1 MAKMQFTNLN
11 KKINFQLPIYDS
23 LNLEEVGKIVV
34 KRFDRLHPTVNGNKW
49 FKLMFNLE
57 EMNRRGARQL
67 VTFGGAYSNHIHA
80 TAAVAKELGIHAV
93 GIIRGEEPKDYS
105 PTLLFAK
112 ECGMELCFI
121 SRADYEERNSEEMKA
136 WVHEKWESAFLVP
149 EGGSNYLGMN
159 GAMQMV
165 SEEDFEFDHWLVAA
179 GTGTTAAGLL
189 VQSKPHQKVW
199 IYSALKGEHYMR
211 NEIRNKLIYFFHDE
225 VAADE
230 VLERAVVFS
239 EDEFGGYGKFNERL
253 IEFVQEMNRV
263 HQLPLD
269 VVYTGKLM
277 HSFFVQNKKPNE
289 GSVLMFHTGGLQGNP
304 KTIFD

>member
-1 MAKMQFTNLN
+1 VNTE
-11 KKINFQLPIYDS
+11 INFKQPFYQS
-23 LNLEEVGKIVV
+23 LGKEPDREITV
-34 KRFDRLHPTVNGNKW
+34 KRFDEMHSTINGNKW
-49 FKLMFNLE
+49 FKLMFNLD
-57 EMNRRGARQL
+57 EMKRRGAKQL
-67 VTFGGAYSNHIHA
+67 VTFGGAFSNHIYS
-80 TAAVAKELGIHAV
+80 TAATAKELGLHAV
-93 GIIRGEEPKDYS
+93 GIIRGEEPKDNS

-136 WVHEKWESAFLVP
+136 WVYEKWESAFLVP

-165 SEEDFEFDHWLVAA
+165 SEEDFKFDNWLVAA

-199 IYSALKGEHYMR
+199 IYSALKGENYMR

-230 VLERAVVFS
+230 VLERAVVFG
-239 EDEFGGYGKFNERL
+239 EEFFGGYGKFNNEL
-253 IEFVQEMNRV
+253 IEFIQEMNRV

-277 HSFFVQNKKPNE
+277 HSFVVQNKKPNE

>member
-1 MAKMQFTNLN
+1 MNTE
-11 KKINFQLPIYDS
+11 INIKQPFYQS
-23 LNLEEVGKIVV
+23 LGKEPEREITV
-34 KRFDRLHPTVNGNKW
+34 KRFDEMHPTINGNKW
-49 FKLMFNLE
+49 FKLMFNLD
-57 EMNRRGARQL
+57 EMKRRGAKQL
-67 VTFGGAYSNHIHA
+67 VTFGGAFSNHIYA
-80 TAAVAKELGIHAV
+80 TAATAKELGLHAV

-136 WVHEKWESAFLVP
+136 WVYEKWESAFLVP

-165 SEEDFEFDHWLVAA
+165 SEEDFKFDNWLVAA

-199 IYSALKGEHYMR
+199 IYSALKGENYMR

-225 VAADE
+225 AAADE
-230 VLERAVVFS
+230 VLDRAIVFS
-239 EDEFGGYGKFNERL
+239 EDEFGGYGKSNSEL
-253 IEFVQEMNRV
+253 IEFIQEMNKT

>member
-1 MAKMQFTNLN
+1 MNTE
-11 KKINFQLPIYDS
+11 INFKQPFYQS
-23 LNLEEVGKIVV
+23 FEEEANRKITV
-34 KRFDRLHPTVNGNKW
+34 KRFDEMHPTINGNKW
-49 FKLMFNLE
+49 FKLLFNLD
-57 EMNRRGARQL
+57 EMKRRGAKKL
-67 VTFGGAYSNHIHA
+67 VTFGGAYSNHIYA
-80 TAAVAKELGIHAV
+80 TAAAATELGLHSV
-93 GIIRGEEPKDYS
+93 GIIRGEEPKEYS

-112 ECGMELCFI
+112 ECGMEFCFI

-136 WVHEKWESAFLVP
+136 WVYEKWESAFLVP

-165 SEEDFEFDHWLVAA
+165 NEEDFEFDHWLVAA

-239 EDEFGGYGKFNERL
+239 EGEFGGYGKFNDRL

-277 HSFFVQNKKPNE
+277 HSVLVQNKKPNE

>member
-1 MAKMQFTNLN
+1 MQNLKLN
-11 KKINFQLPIYDS
+11 SEINFKPPFYQPLAKD
-23 LNLEEVGKIVV
+23 LHKEVTV
-34 KRFDRLHPTVNGNKW
+34 KRFDEMHITINGNKW
-49 FKLMFNLE
+49 FKLMFNLD
-57 EMNRRGARQL
+57 EMKRRGAKQL
-67 VTFGGAYSNHIHA
+67 VTFGGAYSNHIYA
-80 TAAVAKELGIHAV
+80 TAATAKGFGVKSV
-93 GIIRGEEPKDYS
+93 GIIRGEEPKEFS

-121 SRADYEERNSEEMKA
+121 SRSDYEERNSEEMKA

-149 EGGSNYLGMN
+149 EGGANYLGMN

-239 EDEFGGYGKFNERL
+239 EDEFGGYGKFNDRL
-253 IEFVQEMNRV
+253 IEFVQEMNRL

-277 HSFFVQNKKPNE
+277 HSFFVQNKKPND

>member
-1 MAKMQFTNLN
+1 MNTE
-11 KKINFQLPIYDS
+11 INFKLPFYQS
-23 LNLEEVGKIVV
+23 LRKEPDRNITV
-34 KRFDRLHPTVNGNKW
+34 KRFDEMHITINGNKW
-49 FKLMFNLE
+49 FKLLFNLD
-57 EMNRRGARQL
+57 EMKRRGAKKL
-67 VTFGGAYSNHIHA
+67 VTFGGAYSNHIYA
-80 TAAVAKELGIHAV
+80 TAAAAKELGTHAV
-93 GIIRGEEPKDYS
+93 GIIRGEEPKEYS
-105 PTLLFAK
+105 PTLMFAQ

-121 SRADYEERNSEEMKA
+121 SRADYEERYSEEMKA

-165 SEEDFEFDHWLVAA
+165 SEEDFKFDNWLVAA

-199 IYSALKGEHYMR
+199 IYSALKGENYMR

-225 VAADE
+225 AAADE

-239 EDEFGGYGKFNERL
+239 EDFFGGYGKFNNEL
-253 IEFVQEMNRV
+253 IEFIQEMNRV

-277 HSFFVQNKKPNE
+277 HSFVVQNKKPND

-304 KTIFD
+304 KAIFD

>member
-1 MAKMQFTNLN
+1 VNTE
-11 KKINFQLPIYDS
+11 INFKQPFYQS
-23 LNLEEVGKIVV
+23 LGKEPDREVTV
-34 KRFDRLHPTVNGNKW
+34 KRFDEMHPTINGNKW
-49 FKLMFNLE
+49 FKLLFNLD
-57 EMNRRGARQL
+57 EMKRRGAKQL
-67 VTFGGAYSNHIHA
+67 VTFGGAFSNHIYA
-80 TAAVAKELGIHAV
+80 TAATAKELGLHAV
-93 GIIRGEEPKDYS
+93 GIIRGEEPKSYS

-112 ECGMELCFI
+112 ECGMELYFI

-136 WVHEKWESAFLVP
+136 WVYEKWESAFLVP

-165 SEEDFEFDHWLVAA
+165 SEEDFKFDNWLVAA

-199 IYSALKGEHYMR
+199 IYSALKGENYMR

-230 VLERAVVFS
+230 VLERAVVFG
-239 EDEFGGYGKFNERL
+239 EDEFGGYGKFNDRL

>member
-1 MAKMQFTNLN
+1 MNTE
-11 KKINFQLPIYDS
+11 INFKQPFYQS
-23 LNLEEVGKIVV
+23 LVKKLDIKIVV
-34 KRFDRLHPTVNGNKW
+34 KRFDQMHPTINGNKW
-49 FKLMFNLE
+49 FKLMFNLD
-57 EMNRRGARQL
+57 EMKRRGAKQL

-80 TAAVAKELGIHAV
+80 TAAASKELGIHAV
-93 GIIRGEEPKDYS
+93 GIIRGEEPKEYS
-105 PTLLFAK
+105 PTLMFAR

-121 SRADYEERNSEEMKA
+121 SRSDYEERNSEEMKA

-149 EGGSNYLGMN
+149 EGGANYLGMN

-165 SEEDFEFDHWLVAA
+165 SEEDFKFDNWLVAA

-230 VLERAVVFS
+230 LLERAVVFS
-239 EDEFGGYGKFNERL
+239 EDYFGGYGKFNNEL
-253 IEFVQEMNRV
+253 IEFVQGVNRN
-263 HQLPLD
+263 HELPLD
-269 VVYTGKLM
+269 VIYTGKLV
-277 HSFFVQNKKPNE
+277 HSFLIENKKPNE

>member
-1 MAKMQFTNLN
+1 MNTE
-11 KKINFQLPIYDS
+11 INFKQPFYQS
-23 LNLEEVGKIVV
+23 LGKEPEREITV
-34 KRFDRLHPTVNGNKW
+34 KRFDEMHPTVNGNKW
-49 FKLMFNLE
+49 FKLLFNLD
-57 EMNRRGARQL
+57 EMKRRGAKKL
-67 VTFGGAYSNHIHA
+67 VTFGGAYSNHIYA
-80 TAAVAKELGIHAV
+80 TAAAASELGLHSV
-93 GIIRGEEPKDYS
+93 GIIRGEEPKSYS

-136 WVHEKWESAFLVP
+136 WVYEKWESAFLVP

-165 SEEDFEFDHWLVAA
+165 SEEDFKFDNWLVAA

-199 IYSALKGEHYMR
+199 IYSALKGENYMR

-239 EDEFGGYGKFNERL
+239 EDEFGGYGKFNDRL

>member
-1 MAKMQFTNLN
+1 VNTE
-11 KKINFQLPIYDS
+11 INFKQPFYQS
-23 LNLEEVGKIVV
+23 LRKEPEREITV
-34 KRFDRLHPTVNGNKW
+34 KRFDEMHPTINGNKW
-49 FKLMFNLE
+49 FKLMFNLD
-57 EMNRRGARQL
+57 EMKRRGAKQL
-67 VTFGGAYSNHIHA
+67 VTFGGAFSNHIYA
-80 TAAVAKELGIHAV
+80 TAATAKELGLHAV

-136 WVHEKWESAFLVP
+136 WVYEKWESAFLVP

-165 SEEDFEFDHWLVAA
+165 SEEDFKFDNWLVAA

-199 IYSALKGEHYMR
+199 IYSALKGENYMR

-230 VLERAVVFS
+230 VLDRAIVFS
-239 EDEFGGYGKFNERL
+239 EDEFGGYGKSNSEL
-253 IEFVQEMNRV
+253 IEFIQEMNKA

>member
-1 MAKMQFTNLN
+1 MQNLKLN
-11 KKINFQLPIYDS
+11 SEINFKQPFYQPLAKD
-23 LNLEEVGKIVV
+23 LHEIVMV
-34 KRFDRLHPTVNGNKW
+34 KRFDEMHSTVNGNKW
-49 FKLMFNLE
+49 FKLMFNLD
-57 EMNRRGARQL
+57 EMKRRGAKQL
-67 VTFGGAYSNHIHA
+67 VTFGGAYSNHIYA
-80 TAAVAKELGIHAV
+80 TAAVAMELGLHSV
-93 GIIRGEEPKDYS
+93 GIIRGEEPKEFS

-121 SRADYEERNSEEMKA
+121 SRSDYEERNSEEMKA

-149 EGGSNYLGMN
+149 EGGANYLGMN

-239 EDEFGGYGKFNERL
+239 EDEFGGYGKFNDRL
-253 IEFVQEMNRV
+253 IEFVQEMNRL

-277 HSFFVQNKKPNE
+277 HSFFVHNKKPNG

>member
-1 MAKMQFTNLN
+1 VNTE
-11 KKINFQLPIYDS
+11 INFKQPFYQS
-23 LNLEEVGKIVV
+23 FEEEANRKITV
-34 KRFDRLHPTVNGNKW
+34 KRFDEMHPTINGNKW
-49 FKLMFNLE
+49 FKLLFNLD
-57 EMNRRGARQL
+57 EMKRRGAKKL
-67 VTFGGAYSNHIHA
+67 VTFGGAYSNHIYA
-80 TAAVAKELGIHAV
+80 TAAAATELGLHSV
-93 GIIRGEEPKDYS
+93 GIIRGEEPKEYS

-112 ECGMELCFI
+112 ECGMEFCFI

-136 WVHEKWESAFLVP
+136 WVYEKWESAFLVP

-165 SEEDFEFDHWLVAA
+165 NEEDFEFDHWLVAA

-239 EDEFGGYGKFNERL
+239 EGEFGGYGKFNDRL

-277 HSFFVQNKKPNE
+277 HSVLVQNKKPNE

>member
-1 MAKMQFTNLN
+1 MQNLKLN
-11 KKINFQLPIYDS
+11 SEINFKPPFYQS
-23 LNLEEVGKIVV
+23 LAKDLHKEVTV
-34 KRFDRLHPTVNGNKW
+34 KRFDEMHLTINGNKW
-49 FKLMFNLE
+49 FKLMFNLD
-57 EMNRRGARQL
+57 EMKRRGAKKL
-67 VTFGGAYSNHIHA
+67 VTFGGAYSNHIYA
-80 TAAVAKELGIHAV
+80 TAAVAMELGLHSV
-93 GIIRGEEPKDYS
+93 GIIRGEEPKEFS

-121 SRADYEERNSEEMKA
+121 SRSDYEERNSEEMKA

-149 EGGSNYLGMN
+149 EGGANYLGMN

-165 SEEDFEFDHWLVAA
+165 SEEDFKFDHWLVAA

-189 VQSKPHQKVW
+189 VQSKSHQKVW

-239 EDEFGGYGKFNERL
+239 EDEFGGYGKFNDRL

-277 HSFFVQNKKPNE
+277 HSFLVQNKKPND

>member
-1 MAKMQFTNLN
+1 MQNLKLN
-11 KKINFQLPIYDS
+11 SEINFKPPFYQPLAKD
-23 LNLEEVGKIVV
+23 LHKAVTV
-34 KRFDRLHPTVNGNKW
+34 KRFDEMHLTINGNKW
-49 FKLMFNLE
+49 FKLMFNLD
-57 EMNRRGARQL
+57 EMKRRGAKQL
-67 VTFGGAYSNHIHA
+67 VTFGGAYSNHIYA
-80 TAAVAKELGIHAV
+80 TAATAKGFGVKSV
-93 GIIRGEEPKDYS
+93 GIIRGEEPKEFS

-121 SRADYEERNSEEMKA
+121 SRSDYEERNSEEMKA

-149 EGGSNYLGMN
+149 EGGANYLGMN

-239 EDEFGGYGKFNERL
+239 EDEFGGYGKFNDRL

-263 HQLPLD
+263 HELPLD

-277 HSFFVQNKKPNE
+277 HSFLVQNKKPND

>member
-1 MAKMQFTNLN
+1 MHSTPFN
-11 KKINFQLPIYDS
+11 KTINFQ
-23 LNLEEVGKIVV
+23 NLEYQTVDFSQDFRIEV
-34 KRFDRLHPTVNGNKW
+34 KRFDRIHPTINGNKW

-57 EMNRRGARQL
+57 EMKRRGAKQL

-80 TAAVAKELGIHAV
+80 TAAAAREFGIHSI
-93 GIIRGEEPKDYS
+93 GIIRGEEPKNYS

-121 SRADYEERNSEEMKA
+121 SRSDYEERNSEEMKV
-136 WVHEKWESAFLVP
+136 WVHETWESAFLVP
-149 EGGSNYLGMN
+149 EGGANYLGMN

-165 SEEDFEFDHWLVAA
+165 DEEDFNFSNWLVAA

-189 VQSKPHQKVW
+189 VKSKPHQKVW
-199 IYSALKGEHYMR
+199 IYSALKGEQYMR

-225 VAADE
+225 AAADE

-239 EDEFGGYGKFNERL
+239 EETFGGYGKYNVEL
-253 IEFVQEMNRV
+253 IEFIQKMNNS

-277 HSFFVQNKKPNE
+277 HAFFVQNKKPNK

-304 KTIFD
+304 KTIFG

>member
-1 MAKMQFTNLN
+1 M
-11 KKINFQLPIYDS
+11 
-23 LNLEEVGKIVV
+23 
-34 KRFDRLHPTVNGNKW
+34 HPTVNGNKW
-49 FKLMFNLE
+49 FKLLFNLD
-57 EMNRRGARQL
+57 EMKRRGAKKL
-67 VTFGGAYSNHIHA
+67 VTFGGAYSNHIYA
-80 TAAVAKELGIHAV
+80 TAAAASELGLHSV
-93 GIIRGEEPKDYS
+93 GIIRGEEPKSYS

-136 WVHEKWESAFLVP
+136 WVYEKWESAFLVP

-165 SEEDFEFDHWLVAA
+165 SEEDFKFDNWLVAA

-199 IYSALKGEHYMR
+199 IYSALKGENYIR

-239 EDEFGGYGKFNERL
+239 EDEFGGYGKFNDRL

-277 HSFFVQNKKPNE
+277 HSFFGQNKKPNE

>member
-1 MAKMQFTNLN
+1 MHSIPFN
-11 KKINFQLPIYDS
+11 KTINFQ
-23 LNLEEVGKIVV
+23 NLEYQTIDFSQDFRIEV
-34 KRFDRLHPTVNGNKW
+34 KRFDRIHPTINGNKW

-57 EMNRRGARQL
+57 EMKRRGAKQL
-67 VTFGGAYSNHIHA
+67 VTFGGTYSNHIYA
-80 TAAVAKELGIHAV
+80 TAAAAKEFGIHSV
-93 GIIRGEEPKDYS
+93 GIIRGEEPKNYS
-105 PTLLFAK
+105 PTLMFAK

-121 SRADYEERNSEEMKA
+121 SRSDYEERNSEEMKV
-136 WVHEKWESAFLVP
+136 WVHETWESAFLVP
-149 EGGSNYLGMN
+149 EGGANYLGMN

-165 SEEDFEFDHWLVAA
+165 DKEDFNFSNWLVAA

-189 VQSKPHQKVW
+189 VKSKPHQKVW
-199 IYSALKGEHYMR
+199 IYSALKGEQYMR

-225 VAADE
+225 AAADE

-239 EDEFGGYGKFNERL
+239 EETFGGYGKFNAEL
-253 IEFVQEMNRV
+253 IEFIQKMNSN

-277 HSFFVQNKKPNE
+277 HAFFVQNKKPNE

-304 KTIFD
+304 KTIFG

>member
-1 MAKMQFTNLN
+1 MAKMQFTDLN
-11 KKINFQLPIYDS
+11 KIINFQPPVYD
-23 LNLEEVGKIVV
+23 NLFLGENRELVV
-34 KRFDRLHPTVNGNKW
+34 KRFDVMHATINGNKW

-57 EMNRRGARQL
+57 EMNRRGAKQL
-67 VTFGGAYSNHIHA
+67 VTFGGAFSNHIYA
-80 TAAVAKELGIHAV
+80 TAAAAKELGIHAV
-93 GIIRGEEPKDYS
+93 GIIRGEEPKEYS

-136 WVHEKWESAFLVP
+136 WVYDKWESAFLVP
-149 EGGSNYLGMN
+149 EGGANYLGMN

-165 SEEDFEFDHWLVAA
+165 NDEDFEFDHWLVAA

-189 VQSKPHQKVW
+189 VKSKPHQKVW

-225 VAADE
+225 TSADE
-230 VLERAVVFS
+230 LLERAVIFS
-239 EDEFGGYGKFNERL
+239 EDFFGGYGKFNSQL
-253 IEFVQEMNRV
+253 IEFIQGVNRNYK
-263 HQLPLD
+263 LPLD
-269 VVYTGKLM
+269 VVYTGKLL
-277 HSFFVQNKKPNE
+277 HSFLVENKKPNE

>member
-1 MAKMQFTNLN
+1 MNTE
-11 KKINFQLPIYDS
+11 INFKQPFYQS
-23 LNLEEVGKIVV
+23 LGKEPEREITV
-34 KRFDRLHPTVNGNKW
+34 KRFDEMHPTVNGNKW
-49 FKLMFNLE
+49 FKLLFNLD
-57 EMNRRGARQL
+57 EMKRRGANKL
-67 VTFGGAYSNHIHA
+67 VTFGGAYSNHIYA
-80 TAAVAKELGIHAV
+80 TAAAASELGLHSV
-93 GIIRGEEPKDYS
+93 GIIRGEEPKSYS

-136 WVHEKWESAFLVP
+136 WVYEKWESAFLVP

-165 SEEDFEFDHWLVAA
+165 SEEDFKFDNWLVAA

-199 IYSALKGEHYMR
+199 IYSALKGENYMR
-211 NEIRNKLIYFFHDE
+211 NEIRTKLIYFFHDE

-239 EDEFGGYGKFNERL
+239 EDEFGGYGKFNDRL

>member
-1 MAKMQFTNLN
+1 MNTE
-11 KKINFQLPIYDS
+11 INFKQPFYQS
-23 LNLEEVGKIVV
+23 LGKELDREITV
-34 KRFDRLHPTVNGNKW
+34 KRFDEMHPTINGNKW
-49 FKLMFNLE
+49 FKLLFNLD
-57 EMNRRGARQL
+57 EMKRRGAKKL
-67 VTFGGAYSNHIHA
+67 VTFGGAYSNHIYA
-80 TAAVAKELGIHAV
+80 TAAAASELGLHSV
-93 GIIRGEEPKDYS
+93 GIIRGEEPKSYS

-136 WVHEKWESAFLVP
+136 WVYEKWESAFLVP

-165 SEEDFEFDHWLVAA
+165 SEEDFKFDNWLVAA

-199 IYSALKGEHYMR
+199 IYSALKGENYMR

-230 VLERAVVFS
+230 VLERAVVFG
-239 EDEFGGYGKFNERL
+239 EDEFGGYGKFNDRL

-289 GSVLMFHTGGLQGNP
+289 GSVLVFHTGGLQGNP

>member
-1 MAKMQFTNLN
+1 VNTE
-11 KKINFQLPIYDS
+11 INFKQPFYQS
-23 LNLEEVGKIVV
+23 LRKEPEREITV
-34 KRFDRLHPTVNGNKW
+34 KRFDEMHPTTNGNKW
-49 FKLMFNLE
+49 FKLMFNLD
-57 EMNRRGARQL
+57 EMKRRGAKQL
-67 VTFGGAYSNHIHA
+67 VTFGGAFSNHIYS
-80 TAAVAKELGIHAV
+80 TAATAKELGLHAV

-136 WVHEKWESAFLVP
+136 WVYEKWESAFLVP

-165 SEEDFEFDHWLVAA
+165 SEEDFKFDNWLVAA

-199 IYSALKGEHYMR
+199 IYSALKGENYMR

-230 VLERAVVFS
+230 VLDRAIVFS
-239 EDEFGGYGKFNERL
+239 EDEFGGYGKSNSEL
-253 IEFVQEMNRV
+253 IEFIQEMNKT

>member
-1 MAKMQFTNLN
+1 MNTD
-11 KKINFQLPIYDS
+11 INFKQPFYQS
-23 LNLEEVGKIVV
+23 LVKKLDIKIVV
-34 KRFDRLHPTVNGNKW
+34 KRFDQMHPTINGNKW
-49 FKLMFNLE
+49 FKLMFNLD
-57 EMNRRGARQL
+57 EMKRRGAKQL

-80 TAAVAKELGIHAV
+80 TAAVSKELGIHAV
-93 GIIRGEEPKDYS
+93 GIIRGEEPKEYS
-105 PTLLFAK
+105 PTLMFAR

-121 SRADYEERNSEEMKA
+121 SRSDYEERNSEEMKA

-149 EGGSNYLGMN
+149 EGGANYLGMN

-165 SEEDFEFDHWLVAA
+165 SEEDFKFDNWLVAA

-230 VLERAVVFS
+230 LLERAVVFS
-239 EDEFGGYGKFNERL
+239 EDYFGGYGKFNNEL
-253 IEFVQEMNRV
+253 IEFVQGVNRNNE
-263 HQLPLD
+263 LPLD
-269 VVYTGKLM
+269 VIYTGKLV
-277 HSFFVQNKKPNE
+277 HSFLIENKKPNE

>member
-1 MAKMQFTNLN
+1 MHYLQFN
-11 KKINFQLPIYDS
+11 KKINFKQPFYQSISHDVDWS
-23 LNLEEVGKIVV
+23 FTV
-34 KRFDRLHPTVNGNKW
+34 KRFDVTHATINGNKW
-49 FKLMFNLE
+49 FKLMFNLD
-57 EMNRRGARQL
+57 EMNRRGAKQL
-67 VTFGGAYSNHIHA
+67 VTFGGAYSNHIYA
-80 TAAVAKELGIHAV
+80 TASAAKELGIHSV
-93 GIIRGEEPKDYS
+93 GIIRGEEPKNYS
-105 PTLLFAK
+105 PTLMFAK

-121 SRADYEERNSEEMKA
+121 SRADYEERNSEEMKV

-149 EGGSNYLGMN
+149 EGGANYLGLN
-159 GAMQMV
+159 GTMQMV
-165 SEEDFEFDHWLVAA
+165 DEKDYDFNHWLVAA

-189 VQSKPHQKVW
+189 VKSKPHQKVW

-225 VAADE
+225 TVADE
-230 VLERAVVFS
+230 VIERAIVFS
-239 EDEFGGYGKFNERL
+239 EDTFGGYGKYNDTLVHF
-253 IEFVQEMNRV
+253 IQEINRK

-277 HSFFVQNKKPNE
+277 YSFLEENKKPNE

>member
-1 MAKMQFTNLN
+1 MNTE
-11 KKINFQLPIYDS
+11 INFKQPFYQAL
-23 LNLEEVGKIVV
+23 GKEPEREITV
-34 KRFDRLHPTVNGNKW
+34 KRFDEMHPTVNGNKW
-49 FKLMFNLE
+49 FKLLFNLD
-57 EMNRRGARQL
+57 EMKRRGAKKL
-67 VTFGGAYSNHIHA
+67 VTFGGAYSNHIYA
-80 TAAVAKELGIHAV
+80 TAAAASELGLHSV
-93 GIIRGEEPKDYS
+93 GIIRGEEPKSYS

-136 WVHEKWESAFLVP
+136 WVYEKWESAFLVP

-165 SEEDFEFDHWLVAA
+165 SEEDFKFDNWLVAA

-199 IYSALKGEHYMR
+199 IYSALKGENYMR

-239 EDEFGGYGKFNERL
+239 EDEFGGYGKFNDRL

>member
-1 MAKMQFTNLN
+1 MNTE
-11 KKINFQLPIYDS
+11 INFKQPFYQS
-23 LNLEEVGKIVV
+23 LGKEPEREITV
-34 KRFDRLHPTVNGNKW
+34 KRFDEMHPTVNGNKW
-49 FKLMFNLE
+49 FKLLFNLD
-57 EMNRRGARQL
+57 EMKRRGANKL
-67 VTFGGAYSNHIHA
+67 VTFGGAYSNHIYA
-80 TAAVAKELGIHAV
+80 TAAAASELGLHSV
-93 GIIRGEEPKDYS
+93 GIIRGEEPKSYS

-136 WVHEKWESAFLVP
+136 WVYEKWESAFLVP

-165 SEEDFEFDHWLVAA
+165 SEEDFKFDNWLVAA

-199 IYSALKGEHYMR
+199 IYSALKGENYMR

-239 EDEFGGYGKFNERL
+239 EDEFGGYGKFNDRL

>member
-1 MAKMQFTNLN
+1 MNTE
-11 KKINFQLPIYDS
+11 INFKQPFYQS
-23 LNLEEVGKIVV
+23 LRKEPEREITV
-34 KRFDRLHPTVNGNKW
+34 KRFDEMHPTINGNKW
-49 FKLMFNLE
+49 FKLMFNLD
-57 EMNRRGARQL
+57 EMKRRGAKQL
-67 VTFGGAYSNHIHA
+67 VTFGGAFSNHIYS
-80 TAAVAKELGIHAV
+80 TAATAKELGLHAV

-136 WVHEKWESAFLVP
+136 WVYEKWESAFLVP

-165 SEEDFEFDHWLVAA
+165 SEEDFKFDNWLVAA

-199 IYSALKGEHYMR
+199 IYSALKGENYMR

-230 VLERAVVFS
+230 VLDRAIVFS
-239 EDEFGGYGKFNERL
+239 EDEFGGYGKSNSEL
-253 IEFVQEMNRV
+253 IEFIQEMNKT

>member
-1 MAKMQFTNLN
+1 VNTE
-11 KKINFQLPIYDS
+11 INFKQPFYQS
-23 LNLEEVGKIVV
+23 LGKEPEREITV
-34 KRFDRLHPTVNGNKW
+34 KRFDEMHPTVNGNKW
-49 FKLMFNLE
+49 FKLLFNLD
-57 EMNRRGARQL
+57 EMKRRGAKKL
-67 VTFGGAYSNHIHA
+67 VTFGGAYSNHIYA
-80 TAAVAKELGIHAV
+80 TAAAASELGLQSV
-93 GIIRGEEPKDYS
+93 GIIRGEEPKSYS

-136 WVHEKWESAFLVP
+136 WVYEKWESAFLVP

-165 SEEDFEFDHWLVAA
+165 SEEDFKFDNWLVAA

-199 IYSALKGEHYMR
+199 IYSALKGENYMR

-239 EDEFGGYGKFNERL
+239 EDEFGGYGKFNDRL

-263 HQLPLD
+263 HQLPHD

>member
-1 MAKMQFTNLN
+1 MQNLKLN
-11 KKINFQLPIYDS
+11 SEINFKPPFYQPLAKDLHIA
-23 LNLEEVGKIVV
+23 VTV
-34 KRFDRLHPTVNGNKW
+34 KRFDEMHLTINGNKW
-49 FKLMFNLE
+49 FKLMFNLD
-57 EMNRRGARQL
+57 EMKRRGAKKL
-67 VTFGGAYSNHIHA
+67 VTFGGAYSNHIYA
-80 TAAVAKELGIHAV
+80 TAAVAMELGLHSV
-93 GIIRGEEPKDYS
+93 GIIRGEEPKEFS

-121 SRADYEERNSEEMKA
+121 SRSDYEERNSEEMKA

-149 EGGSNYLGMN
+149 EGGANYLGMN

-165 SEEDFEFDHWLVAA
+165 SEEDFKFDHWLVAA

-189 VQSKPHQKVW
+189 VQSKSHQKVW

-239 EDEFGGYGKFNERL
+239 EDEFGGYGKFNDRL

-277 HSFFVQNKKPNE
+277 HSFFVQNKKPND

>member
-1 MAKMQFTNLN
+1 VNTE
-11 KKINFQLPIYDS
+11 INFKQPFYQS
-23 LNLEEVGKIVV
+23 LGKEPDREITV
-34 KRFDRLHPTVNGNKW
+34 KRFDEMHPTINGNKW
-49 FKLMFNLE
+49 FKLLFNLD
-57 EMNRRGARQL
+57 EMKRRGAKKL
-67 VTFGGAYSNHIHA
+67 VTFGGAYSNHIYA
-80 TAAVAKELGIHAV
+80 TAAAASELRLHSA
-93 GIIRGEEPKDYS
+93 GIIRGEEPKSYS

-112 ECGMELCFI
+112 ECGMELYFI

-136 WVHEKWESAFLVP
+136 WVYEKWESAFLVP

-165 SEEDFEFDHWLVAA
+165 SEEDFKFDNWLVAA

-199 IYSALKGEHYMR
+199 IYSALKGENYMR

-230 VLERAVVFS
+230 VLERAVVFG
-239 EDEFGGYGKFNERL
+239 EDEFGGYGKFNDRL

>member
-1 MAKMQFTNLN
+1 MQNLKLN
-11 KKINFQLPIYDS
+11 SEINFKPPFYQPLAKDLHIA
-23 LNLEEVGKIVV
+23 VTV
-34 KRFDRLHPTVNGNKW
+34 KRFDEMHLTINGNKW
-49 FKLMFNLE
+49 FKLMFNLD
-57 EMNRRGARQL
+57 EMKRRGAKKL
-67 VTFGGAYSNHIHA
+67 VTFGGAYSNHIYA
-80 TAAVAKELGIHAV
+80 TAAVAMELGLHSV
-93 GIIRGEEPKDYS
+93 GIIRGEEPKEYS

-112 ECGMELCFI
+112 ECGMEFCFI

-136 WVHEKWESAFLVP
+136 WVYEKWESAFLVP

-165 SEEDFEFDHWLVAA
+165 NEEDFEFDHWLVAA

-239 EDEFGGYGKFNERL
+239 EDEFGGYGKFNDRL

>member
-1 MAKMQFTNLN
+1 MAKMQITDLN
-11 KKINFQLPIYDS
+11 KIINFQLPIYEN
-23 LNLEEVGKIVV
+23 LNFEENRELVV
-34 KRFDRLHPTVNGNKW
+34 KRFDVMHATVNGNKW

-57 EMNRRGARQL
+57 EMNRRGAKQL
-67 VTFGGAYSNHIHA
+67 VTFGGAYSNHIYA
-80 TAAVAKELGIHAV
+80 TAAAAKELGIHSV
-93 GIIRGEEPKDYS
+93 GIIRGEEPKEYS

-121 SRADYEERNSEEMKA
+121 SRADYEERYSEEMKA
-136 WVHEKWESAFLVP
+136 WVYDKWESAFLVP
-149 EGGSNYLGMN
+149 EGGANYLGMN

-165 SEEDFEFDHWLVAA
+165 SDEDFEFDHWLVAA

-189 VQSKPHQKVW
+189 VKSKPHQKVW

-225 VAADE
+225 TAADE
-230 VLERAVVFS
+230 LLERAVVFS
-239 EDEFGGYGKFNERL
+239 EDFFGGYGKFNKEL
-253 IEFVQEMNRV
+253 IEFIQGVNRN

-269 VVYTGKLM
+269 VVYTGKLL
-277 HSFFVQNKKPNE
+277 HAFLVENKKPND

>member
-1 MAKMQFTNLN
+1 VNTE
-11 KKINFQLPIYDS
+11 INFKQPFYQS
-23 LNLEEVGKIVV
+23 LGKEPEREITV
-34 KRFDRLHPTVNGNKW
+34 KRFDEMHPTVNGNKW
-49 FKLMFNLE
+49 FKLLFNLD
-57 EMNRRGARQL
+57 EMKRRGAKKL
-67 VTFGGAYSNHIHA
+67 VTFGGAYSNHIYA
-80 TAAVAKELGIHAV
+80 TAAAASELGLQSV
-93 GIIRGEEPKDYS
+93 GIIRGEEPKSYS

-136 WVHEKWESAFLVP
+136 WVYEKWESAFLVP

-165 SEEDFEFDHWLVAA
+165 SEEDFKFDNWLVAA

-199 IYSALKGEHYMR
+199 IYSALKGENYMR

-239 EDEFGGYGKFNERL
+239 EDEFGGYGKFNDRL

>member
-1 MAKMQFTNLN
+1 M
-11 KKINFQLPIYDS
+11 
-23 LNLEEVGKIVV
+23 
-34 KRFDRLHPTVNGNKW
+34 HPTINGNKW
-49 FKLMFNLE
+49 FKLLFNLD
-57 EMNRRGARQL
+57 EMKRRGAKKL
-67 VTFGGAYSNHIHA
+67 VTFGGAYSNHIYA
-80 TAAVAKELGIHAV
+80 TAAAASELGLHSV
-93 GIIRGEEPKDYS
+93 GIIRGEEPKEYS

-112 ECGMELCFI
+112 ECGMEFCFI

-136 WVHEKWESAFLVP
+136 WVYEKWESAFLVP

-165 SEEDFEFDHWLVAA
+165 NEEDFEFDHWLVAA

-189 VQSKPHQKVW
+189 VQSKSHQKVW
-199 IYSALKGEHYMR
+199 IYSALKGENYMR

-230 VLERAVVFS
+230 FLDRAIVFS
-239 EDEFGGYGKFNERL
+239 EDEFGGYGKSNSEL
-253 IEFVQEMNRV
+253 IEFIQEMNKT

>member
-1 MAKMQFTNLN
+1 VNTE
-11 KKINFQLPIYDS
+11 INFKQPFYQS
-23 LNLEEVGKIVV
+23 LRKEPEREITV
-34 KRFDRLHPTVNGNKW
+34 KRFDEMHPTINGNKW
-49 FKLMFNLE
+49 FKLMFNLD
-57 EMNRRGARQL
+57 EMKRRGAKQL
-67 VTFGGAYSNHIHA
+67 VTFGGAFSNHIYA
-80 TAAVAKELGIHAV
+80 TAATAKELGLHAV

-136 WVHEKWESAFLVP
+136 WVYEKWESAFLVP

-165 SEEDFEFDHWLVAA
+165 SEEDFKFDNWLVAA

-199 IYSALKGEHYMR
+199 IYSALKGENYMR

-230 VLERAVVFS
+230 VLDRAIVFS
-239 EDEFGGYGKFNERL
+239 EDEFGGYGKSNSEL
-253 IEFVQEMNRV
+253 IEFIQEMNKT

>member
-1 MAKMQFTNLN
+1 MQNLKLN
-11 KKINFQLPIYDS
+11 SEINFKPPFYQS
-23 LNLEEVGKIVV
+23 LAKDLHKEVTV
-34 KRFDRLHPTVNGNKW
+34 KRFDEMHLTINGNKW
-49 FKLMFNLE
+49 FKLMFNLD
-57 EMNRRGARQL
+57 EMKRRGAKKL
-67 VTFGGAYSNHIHA
+67 VTFGGAYSNHIYA
-80 TAAVAKELGIHAV
+80 TAAVAMELGLHSV
-93 GIIRGEEPKDYS
+93 GIIRGEEPKEFS

-121 SRADYEERNSEEMKA
+121 SRSDYEERNSEEMKA

-149 EGGSNYLGMN
+149 EGGANYLGMN

-165 SEEDFEFDHWLVAA
+165 SEEDFKFDHWLVAA

-189 VQSKPHQKVW
+189 VQSKSHQKVW

-239 EDEFGGYGKFNERL
+239 EDEFGGYGKFNDRL

-277 HSFFVQNKKPNE
+277 HSFFVQNKKPND